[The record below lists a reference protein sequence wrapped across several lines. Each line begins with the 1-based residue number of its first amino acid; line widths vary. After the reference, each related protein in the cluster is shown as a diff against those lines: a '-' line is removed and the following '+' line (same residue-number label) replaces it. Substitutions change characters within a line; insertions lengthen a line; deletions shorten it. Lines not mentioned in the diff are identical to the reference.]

1 MSKGAK
7 AVRLE
12 LGAGGDKREFW
23 LQFDIDKVCQM
34 EELLDLDVLQ
44 IEARL
49 PRSGRLGFLRVV
61 LWAGLQTHQ
70 PALSLREAG
79 ELLAAPGS
87 EAIRPKI
94 IEAYQKAFPLPE
106 AAEGALDPQ
115 GTPEA

>member
-12 LGAGGDKREFW
+12 LGADGEKREFW
-23 LQFDIDKVCQM
+23 LQFDIDKICQM

-49 PRSGRLGFLRVV
+49 PAYGRLGFLRVV

-70 PALSLREAG
+70 PKMSLRDAG
-79 ELLAAPGS
+79 ELLAEPGN
-87 EAIRPKI
+87 EAIRAKI
-94 IEAYQKAFPLPE
+94 IEAYQKAFPAPE
-106 AAEGALDPQ
+106 AAEGDGDPPRA
-115 GTPEA
+115 PEA